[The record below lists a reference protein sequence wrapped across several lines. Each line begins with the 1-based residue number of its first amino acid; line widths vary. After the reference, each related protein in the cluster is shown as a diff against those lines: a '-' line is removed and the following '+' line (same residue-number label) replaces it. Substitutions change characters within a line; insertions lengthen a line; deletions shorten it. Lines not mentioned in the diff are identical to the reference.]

1 MRTSKTISVSLPA
14 SQLKEMEKVARR
26 ENRTLSGLVRELFRR
41 YQQQENDRVL
51 VADPARARMLLDLMR
66 AVEELRKEAGAQGL
80 TTRQINAEIA
90 AHRRE
95 RARKSRQP
103 AA

>member
-51 VADPARARMLLDLMR
+51 VADPTRARMLLDLRR

-80 TTRQINAEIA
+80 TIRQINAEVA
-90 AHRRE
+90 AYRRE

>member
-1 MRTSKTISVSLPA
+1 
-14 SQLKEMEKVARR
+14 
-26 ENRTLSGLVRELFRR
+26 
-41 YQQQENDRVL
+41 
-51 VADPARARMLLDLMR
+51 MR

>member
-51 VADPARARMLLDLMR
+51 VADPTRARMLLDLRR

-80 TTRQINAEIA
+80 TKRQINAEIA
-90 AHRRE
+90 AYRRE

>member
-90 AHRRE
+90 AYRRE

>member
-1 MRTSKTISVSLPA
+1 MRASKTISVSMPPN
-14 SQLKEMEKVARR
+14 QLKEMERVAKR
-26 ENRTLSGLVRELFRR
+26 ENRTLSELVQELFRR

-51 VADPARARMLLDLMR
+51 LADQNRARMLLDLR
-66 AVEELRKEAGAQGL
+66 QAVDELREDAGAKGL

-90 AHRRE
+90 AYRRE
-95 RARKSRQP
+95 RAKNSKQP